1 VKARGGKRKK
11 EMERQ
16 RLIPRISRDLKFS
29 FFVWEDRLVRNPDS
43 ALISEIRKLTLLYVK
58 NRDLY

>member
-1 VKARGGKRKK
+1 
-11 EMERQ
+11 MERQ
-16 RLIPRISRDLKFS
+16 KLIPRISRDLKFS

-58 NRDLY
+58 IEICI